1 MNFEDLQK
9 AWQSQNAG
17 AKVTINADVLLKEV
31 RHNQQHFRAMIFWR
45 DAREV
50 GVAAIMACLF
60 LHWAIRDRAWC
71 LYLLSFTCFGVGTFM
86 LVDRWLQRQ
95 KRPVTNNPLR
105 SCLEASLLQINHQIW
120 LLKNVLWWYLLPLAA
135 AVGISIGT
143 AIWQSR
149 HAGYAAMLGWGVIL
163 LLGGLIYWGIY
174 WLNQFAVRKSLE
186 PRRQE
191 LESLLTSINE
201 NPH

>member
-31 RHNQQHFRAMIFWR
+31 RHNQQHFRATIFWR
-45 DAREV
+45 DVREV

-60 LHWAIRDRAWC
+60 LHWAIRDREWP
-71 LYLLSFTCFGVGTFM
+71 LYLLSCACFGVGTFL
-86 LVDRWLQRQ
+86 LVDRWLQHK

-135 AVGISIGT
+135 AVGISICT
-143 AIWQSR
+143 AIWQTR
-149 HAGYAAMLGWGVIL
+149 HAGYAAMMGWGVIL

-174 WLNQFAVRKSLE
+174 RLNQFAVRKSLE

-191 LESLLTSINE
+191 LETLLTSLKE
-201 NPH
+201 NP